1 MARRIADALS
11 EIERRVD
18 ASDEL
23 TAEDRVQIKARAREE
38 VKKRR
43 KDAATKRAL
52 DEAIREEERSYDPL
66 QQFEDVTIDLAP
78 YAPFVSLDGIMYF
91 HGLSYSV
98 PYNVARTID
107 DISARTWEHQN
118 EIDGRRRRGDLNRR
132 PMQTVIGPHG
142 SARAPSSINT
152 RASVLDADQAI

>member
-1 MARRIADALS
+1 MAKRIADALS

-23 TAEDRVQIKARAREE
+23 TADDRATIKARAREE

-43 KDAATKRAL
+43 RDAAERRAL
-52 DEAIREEERSYDPL
+52 DDAIREEERAYDPS
-66 QQFEDVTIDLAP
+66 QQFEDVTIDLAQ
-78 YAPFVSLDGIMYF
+78 YAPCVTIDGVMFF
-91 HGLSYSV
+91 HGLTYSV
-98 PYNVARTID
+98 PYGVARSIA
-107 DISARTWEHQN
+107 DITARTWEHQN